1 MARITLKEQRKMHFD
16 MNRAAET
23 AKTAQLMAFY
33 ISCGGTTV
41 KKEGK
46 VHMYFKST
54 TCQERISA

>member
-1 MARITLKEQRKMHFD
+1 MHFD